1 MRSKKVAA
9 IAVMVSLGLL
19 LAGCVPFPSRTVISP
34 SGHITADA
42 IVGTWTTGRSY
53 GTPEQ
58 PFVNFARNGTWTASD
73 GCDRVHGTWRVET
86 NGSFNTI
93 AGPQIPTI
101 CAGNAI
107 PNALLRASG
116 VSVRDGAL
124 SLRSWDNAPTLT
136 LMRANDKVARS
147 VVFPIGYWAEEATPD
162 APFLAIRANGTYSG
176 SNGCNTLIGT
186 WVSRGSN
193 AVRLVRG
200 GSTLKACDDTDTW
213 LEKAVL
219 GTANGGTLTLRDQG
233 GVVIGHLSS
242 LDHSQG

>member
-176 SNGCNTLIGT
+176 SNGCNTLIG
-186 WVSRGSN
+186 
-193 AVRLVRG
+193 
-200 GSTLKACDDTDTW
+200 
-213 LEKAVL
+213 
-219 GTANGGTLTLRDQG
+219 
-233 GVVIGHLSS
+233 
-242 LDHSQG
+242 